1 MWQFLL
7 YFFIAYLLFQLIFK
21 FILPIYRTTRQI
33 KKGFR
38 EMQERM
44 NGQGQQGYTHQNGS
58 PYQNTNSQSN
68 SDKNKQVG
76 DYIDFEE
83 IKE

>member
-1 MWQFLL
+1 MWTYLF
-7 YFFIAYLLFQLIFK
+7 YFFLAYSLYQLIFK

-38 EMQERM
+38 EMQGRM
-44 NGQGQQGYTHQNGS
+44 QGHQQEASNNR
-58 PYQNTNSQSN
+58 PNNNTPE
-68 SDKNKQVG
+68 KNKTVG

-83 IKE
+83 VKE

>member
-1 MWQFLL
+1 MLTYLFYFLL
-7 YFFIAYLLFQLIFK
+7 AYSLYQLIFR
-21 FILPIYRTTRQI
+21 FILPIYRTTREV

-44 NGQGQQGYTHQNGS
+44 QQHATQQNGHAT
-58 PYQNTNSQSN
+58 PHNSQHV
-68 SDKNKQVG
+68 KAKREQEG

-83 IKE
+83 IKD

>member
-1 MWQFLL
+1 MQFLF
-7 YFFIAYLLFQLIFK
+7 YFFLCYLLWRFIFQFVIPIF
-21 FILPIYRTTRQI
+21 RTTRQV

-38 EMQERM
+38 EMHERM
-44 NGQGQQGYTHQNGS
+44 NGQANGTG
-58 PYQNTNSQSN
+58 PAAPKQSAPP
-68 SDKNKQVG
+68 KEKPKG

>member
-1 MWQFLL
+1 MLTYLFYFLL
-7 YFFIAYLLFQLIFK
+7 AFSLYQLIFK
-21 FILPIYRTTRQI
+21 FILPIYRTTRQV

-44 NGQGQQGYTHQNGS
+44 QQHGAAQPSQTQKS
-58 PYQNTNSQSN
+58 NTNFRSSKEQE
-68 SDKNKQVG
+68 G

-83 IKE
+83 VKE

>member
-1 MWQFLL
+1 MLTYLFYFLL
-7 YFFIAYLLFQLIFK
+7 AYSLYQLIFR
-21 FILPIYRTTRQI
+21 FILPIYRTTRQV

-44 NGQGQQGYTHQNGS
+44 QEHGAAPSSRTQ
-58 PYQNTNSQSN
+58 
-68 SDKNKQVG
+68 KNNANVRTSKEQEG

-83 IKE
+83 VKE

>member
-1 MWQFLL
+1 MLTYLFYFLL
-7 YFFIAYLLFQLIFK
+7 AYSLYQLIFR
-21 FILPIYRTTRQI
+21 FILPIYRTTRQV

-44 NGQGQQGYTHQNGS
+44 QQNGTAPS
-58 PYQNTNSQSN
+58 SRTQ
-68 SDKNKQVG
+68 KNNANVRTSKEQEG

-83 IKE
+83 VKE